1 MDNSTINNDLAGNYI
16 SAMMDLNEFKLD
28 LNFQQAK
35 YLASIMVTMQKHSI
49 DEIIN
54 LNDDDANK
62 VFKTLNH
69 CSAKLE
75 VLHTLICNF
84 DQEKLNDFNPPIN

>member
-1 MDNSTINNDLAGNYI
+1 MDNTQITEDLAGNYI
-16 SAMMDLNEFKLD
+16 AAMQDLNEFD
-28 LNFQQAK
+28 LNLTFKQAK

-49 DEIIN
+49 DEI
-54 LNDDDANK
+54 LNIDEDQNK
-62 VFKTLNH
+62 AWKTLNH

-84 DQEKLNDFNPPIN
+84 DEEKLHNFNPPIK